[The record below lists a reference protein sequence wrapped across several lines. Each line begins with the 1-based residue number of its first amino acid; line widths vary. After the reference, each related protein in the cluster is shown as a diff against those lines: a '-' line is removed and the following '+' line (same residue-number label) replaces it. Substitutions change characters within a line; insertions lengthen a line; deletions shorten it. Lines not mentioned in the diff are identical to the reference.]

1 MAAAKINQLVTLYN
15 GVAKEDCDRIL
26 LTATLSGQATSIKVA
41 CELPLSTS
49 SKGWTE
55 ELCNRIVQHPTF
67 PAFLS
72 QRVEQKKLAKV
83 ERNSEQVVAAQDY
96 LEYSK
101 ALLTKDGVVI
111 KRNDESFLSQL
122 PSVLALDSEG
132 REPVRLAQLF
142 AGGNTVYVYD
152 YPESNISFME
162 QVLYNTNVV
171 KVVCDA
177 KAELAAFKVRSL
189 EAHESV
195 KNGVMSLLK
204 NQLQSCNLTGTEQ
217 EAQLALYKY
226 LKELEESSVRARGIV
241 KAFHDIQ
248 AGRPTDRKSLISII
262 EDLFSVRLVKP
273 DDGTRTLWG
282 DVVAAAQ
289 LEYAAYDAMWNWVI
303 YKKLL

>member
-67 PAFLS
+67 PVFLS
-72 QRVEQKKLAKV
+72 QRVEQKKLARD
-83 ERNSEQVVAAQDY
+83 ERTSDQGVAAQGY

-101 ALLTKDGVVI
+101 ALLTKDGIVI

-152 YPESNISFME
+152 YPESNTTFME

-177 KAELAAFKVRSL
+177 KAELAAFKIRSL

-195 KNGVMSLLK
+195 KNGVSSLLR
-204 NQLQSCNLTGTEQ
+204 NQLQLCNLTGTEQ
-217 EAQLALYKY
+217 DARLALNKY
-226 LKELEESSVRARGIV
+226 LKDLEESSVRACGIV
-241 KAFHDIQ
+241 KAFRDVQ

-262 EDLFSVRLVKP
+262 EDLFNVRLVKP

-282 DVVAAAQ
+282 DVVSDAQ

-303 YKKLL
+303 YKKQL